1 MGQYYHPLVLF
12 QGALS
17 MDLFFVVK
25 SLHVLSA
32 VVLVNVRFCVAFWF
46 WSWHRKSD
54 KPENLIT
61 FKSIATVE
69 RLLAAPIWATQ
80 LLSGIVML
88 YLTGYDWLDTW
99 LILSY
104 TAFVI
109 ALLAGLATLRLSLRL
124 SKLLPT
130 GSSLPASQRGLIR
143 RGLWLSGLSLFAV
156 AATFWLMIAKSQLS
170 SI

>member
-1 MGQYYHPLVLF
+1 
-12 QGALS
+12 
-17 MDLFFVVK
+17 
-25 SLHVLSA
+25 
-32 VVLVNVRFCVAFWF
+32 VAFWF

-69 RLLAAPIWATQ
+69 RMLAAPFWAIQ
-80 LLSGIVML
+80 LLSGTVML

-104 TAFVI
+104 SAFVM
-109 ALLAGLATLRLSLRL
+109 ALLAGLASFRLSRRL

-130 GSSLPASQRGLIR
+130 GSSLPASQRNLIR
-143 RGLWLSGLSLFAV
+143 RGVWLSGLSLIAV
-156 AATFWLMIAKSQLS
+156 AATFWLMIAKSHLS
-170 SI
+170 GL